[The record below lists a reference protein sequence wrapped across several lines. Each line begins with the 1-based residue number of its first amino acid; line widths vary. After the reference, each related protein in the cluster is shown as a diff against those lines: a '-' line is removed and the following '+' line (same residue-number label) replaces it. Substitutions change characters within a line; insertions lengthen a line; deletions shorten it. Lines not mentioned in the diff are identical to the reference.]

1 MKELLQD
8 ISIKEKQIKAI
19 VKNTQ
24 KTKALRDW
32 LLTELAYT
40 SNAIEGNTLTRKE
53 TDRAIT
59 QNITTGSKPIKDYL
73 EAKNHADAFNFVL
86 ELSGNKKN
94 ISENDILAVHKQIL
108 KGIDENFS
116 GRYRNVRVRIS
127 ASQVVFPNSVK
138 VYDLMKGFMQWL
150 KTSKLSPAEKAVKA
164 HLKFVSIHPFID
176 GNGRTARLLT
186 NLILL
191 KAGLL
196 PLIIRPRDRKQYI
209 NVIEQAQLSGNTENY
224 DRFMLNAYIRSMNAY
239 IEMFNENTP
248 DIQPNKLLKIS
259 EFAKAANVPV
269 STIRYYLR
277 IGKIKPVSKTD
288 GDYMLFSKEQ
298 VKEIKIL
305 IGQHSR

>member
-1 MKELLQD
+1 MKELLKD

-19 VKNTQ
+19 VKNAQ
-24 KTKALRDW
+24 KTKALRNW

-40 SNAIEGNTLTRKE
+40 SNAIEGNILTRKE

-86 ELSGNKKN
+86 ELAENKKN
-94 ISENDILAVHKQIL
+94 ISENDILAVHKRIL

-150 KTSKLSPAEKAVKA
+150 KTSELSPAEKAAKA

-209 NVIEQAQLSGNTENY
+209 NVIEKAQMSGNTENY
-224 DRFMLNAYIRSMNAY
+224 DRFMLNAYIRSMDVY
-239 IEMFNENTP
+239 IEMFNENNS
-248 DIQPNKLLKIS
+248 DIQINKLLKIS
-259 EFAKAANVPV
+259 EFAKAANIPV
-269 STIRYYLR
+269 STVRYYLR

-288 GDYMLFSKEQ
+288 GDYMLFSKKQ
-298 VKEIKIL
+298 IKEIKSL
-305 IGQHSR
+305 IG